1 MANNKKPKTVGAL
14 APPKNHLFS
23 INVVEKDMR
32 VEYIN
37 SMPQEEIR
45 NATSQETRRRRI
57 RAD

>member
-1 MANNKKPKTVGAL
+1 MANNKKPKTVGVL
-14 APPKNHLFS
+14 APQKERIFS

-37 SMPQEEIR
+37 SAPQAEIR
-45 NATSQETRRRRI
+45 NATSQETRKRRI